1 MTIRRP
7 QPPAPFTAPTDGSLD
22 ERLAAIAAAIN
33 SKASANVTPA
43 YHSLAL
49 IDDTGQTWRVK
60 VHADGTLHTD
70 LVVPP

>member
-1 MTIRRP
+1 MTVRRP
-7 QPPAPFTAPTDGSLD
+7 QPPAPFAAPTSGDLD
-22 ERLAAIAAAIN
+22 ARLAAIAVAIN
-33 SKASANVTPA
+33 GKASANVTPA

-49 IDDTGQTWRVK
+49 IDDTGQTWRLK